1 MDSSSEQPNQENP
14 DEAIPMI
21 MSESDQDDHYHHDQH
36 DQQSTAPVGGSSSSS
51 SARSYECTFCKRGFS
66 NAQALGGHMNI
77 HRKDK
82 AKLKQLVPRPFSLIN
97 HETQQQQQQRSLEI
111 PRMLS
116 SYSSPN
122 PWFDLDKE
130 GNTTRDDDDQVQGK
144 SSDHAGRNSSSD
156 PSDHHQLDL
165 ELRLG
170 RERPDQ
176 DSSTPSNMATRKFF

>member
-1 MDSSSEQPNQENP
+1 MDSSSEQPSQENP
-14 DEAIPMI
+14 DQAIPMI
-21 MSESDQDDHYHHDQH
+21 MSESDQDDHNNN
-36 DQQSTAPVGGSSSSS
+36 DQQSTAPVGGSSSSA
-51 SARSYECTFCKRGFS
+51 ARSYECTFCKRGFS

-82 AKLKQLVPRPFSLIN
+82 AKLKQFVPPFSLIN

-122 PWFDLDKE
+122 PWFVLDKE
-130 GNTTRDDDDQVQGK
+130 GTTRDDDQVQGK
-144 SSDHAGRNSSSD
+144 SSDHAGRNSSSG